1 MTNLPLGLPDGS
13 VRSILALSL
22 TAATIYLWVTGAQV
36 PSELLAVNS
45 LVVGNYFGS
54 RSTEADPQPNAE
66 PLPAPYIPGEVVD
79 APYIPDGNG

>member
-22 TAATIYLWVTGAQV
+22 TAATIYLWVTGSPV
-36 PSELLAVNS
+36 PAELLAVNS

-54 RSTEADPQPNAE
+54 RSTEANLQRE
-66 PLPAPYIPGEVVD
+66 PEDLDAPYIPGDE
-79 APYIPDGNG
+79 GNG